1 MPDEFELRFPDSE
14 VAPVKRAGSGIGR
27 EANPEFDAAPPDY
40 VLAPAEGKSP
50 DQIRAEVQAELKAKL
65 GSFEETEPPDEL
77 VTQFS
82 LRELMQIVFFCAIA
96 FSVLRIVPSDLFA
109 GLLGLAT
116 FGGLALLT
124 ITKPQKMIFYLG
136 WWTLLGIYVISSVIA
151 VITKN
156 G

>member
-1 MPDEFELRFPDSE
+1 MPDEFELRFADSD
-14 VAPVKRAGSGIGR
+14 VAPIKRAGSESGR
-27 EANPEFDAAPPDY
+27 QTHSEFDDASPDY
-40 VLAPAEGKSP
+40 VLAPDVGKSS
-50 DQIRAEVQAELKAKL
+50 DQIRAEVQADLKSKL
-65 GSFEETEPPDEL
+65 GPFKEERPQDEL
-77 VTQFS
+77 STQFS

-124 ITKPQKMIFYLG
+124 ITKPQKMIFYLA

-151 VITKN
+151 VISKQ